1 MNSETPAP
9 ATTATPAAKPAPSKP
24 PFQAPP
30 AGIPPLVPTP
40 GLEKA
45 LGGRVIPMR
54 VGRGTPAPAKPAPLP
69 GEVAANLS
77 GTFSGA
83 AAGDPDLKAKIAT
96 ARVQLGKAI
105 ILITDL
111 EASLPALLED
121 IDKQAPAALASENF
135 DPAEAKEF
143 YQALITALDTIR
155 K

>member
-1 MNSETPAP
+1 
-9 ATTATPAAKPAPSKP
+9 
-24 PFQAPP
+24 
-30 AGIPPLVPTP
+30 VPTP
-40 GLEKA
+40 ALEKA

-83 AAGDPDLKAKIAT
+83 AAGDPNLKLKIAT
-96 ARVQLGKAI
+96 ARTQLGKAI

-121 IDKQAPAALASENF
+121 IEKQAPAALATENF